1 MNFLVELSQNPE
13 ILFPAECW
21 IRAAFHIASRCPL
34 LAPSNYQLEVCTA
47 VSTVCREK
55 TTNELGS
62 VLQHYSQGALVLP
75 QGKGVSD
82 ILDTMVEGH
91 PRPLEYLSTI
101 HSSLTTEG
109 FRSPFLNQSL
119 VIAESF
125 F

>member
-34 LAPSNYQLEVCTA
+34 LTPSNYQLEVCTA

-62 VLQHYSQGALVLP
+62 VLHHYSQGALVLP

-91 PRPLEYLSTI
+91 PRPLEYLSKI